1 MDLEGAT
8 PQIERRGGVQ
18 ASASRW
24 IPPLRGMMKVN
35 VDAVISKNLCI
46 ATMAAIAR
54 DERGSFQGASVLV
67 MEGVSSPETAEAMAC
82 REGLALAKDL
92 ALQKI
97 RIATDCANVVR
108 SIQGPGMGPYGHII
122 REIKSRS
129 GKIHGSRS
137 RL

>member
-1 MDLEGAT
+1 M
-8 PQIERRGGVQ
+8 Q

-46 ATMAAIAR
+46 ATMAVIAR
-54 DERGSFQGASVLV
+54 DERGSFHGASVLV

-92 ALQKI
+92 ALQKV
-97 RIATDCANVVR
+97 RIATIA
-108 SIQGPGMGPYGHII
+108 
-122 REIKSRS
+122 KTW
-129 GKIHGSRS
+129 
-137 RL
+137 